1 MGRRVNPGD
10 HIKDGGLASA
20 VGPDHAQDFALMN
33 LEIEIVNG
41 GQTAEIFGQGFC
53 F

>member
-1 MGRRVNPGD
+1 MGGRIDPGD
-10 HIKDGGLASA
+10 HVENSGLASA

-33 LEIEIVNG
+33 LEIKIVNG
-41 GQTAEIFGQGFC
+41 GQTAKVLGQGLC